1 MSHEFI
7 AGVEAPKTVTLDVEA
22 KLLRRLKVGQ
32 VVAISIKGVV
42 HSLNIPPDLP
52 DAGGSASVS
61 IRITEQRIQGLNE
74 FSLLIEDADEED

>member
-7 AGVEAPKTVTLDVEA
+7 AGVETPKTVTLDVEA

>member
-7 AGVEAPKTVTLDVEA
+7 AGVETPKTVTLDVEA

-32 VVAISIKGVV
+32 VIAISIKGVV
-42 HSLNIPPDLP
+42 HSLNLPPDLP

-61 IRITEQRIQGLNE
+61 TRITEQRIQGLNE
-74 FSLLIEDADEED
+74 FSLLIEETGEED